1 VLRPDDDSRLAR
13 LVREVI
19 VRPAR
24 RGAPKDLFATKPPR
38 LKKGASGVRALL
50 EDRREGRWKFWD
62 ASAIEPLLMTEP
74 STKAMQTLAEKE
86 PTMLVW

>member
-1 VLRPDDDSRLAR
+1 
-13 LVREVI
+13 

-50 EDRREGRWKFWD
+50 EERREGR
-62 ASAIEPLLMTEP
+62 
-74 STKAMQTLAEKE
+74 
-86 PTMLVW
+86 